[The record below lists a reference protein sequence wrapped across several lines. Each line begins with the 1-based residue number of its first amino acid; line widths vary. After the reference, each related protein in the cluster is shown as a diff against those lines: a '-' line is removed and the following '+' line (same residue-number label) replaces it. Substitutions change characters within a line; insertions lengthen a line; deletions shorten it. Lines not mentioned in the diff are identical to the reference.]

1 MIALDIQFR
10 DLIIASFGFSEISW
24 AVVTSGEAQIATSK
38 IFLALA
44 MLERITIA
52 MNATT
57 ALVKNIYGEVLVRL
71 KIGEPT
77 HTQRVYAVK
86 NISASQKVKTLEI
99 ALTMNIARR
108 FDKGT
113 LRKIGLNF

>member
-1 MIALDIQFR
+1 M
-10 DLIIASFGFSEISW
+10 GISW

-44 MLERITIA
+44 MLEMITIA
-52 MNATT
+52 MNASTV
-57 ALVKNIYGEVLVRL
+57 LVENIYGEVLVRL
-71 KIGEPT
+71 KTGEPT

-86 NISASQKVKTLEI
+86 NISASQTVKTSEI
-99 ALTMNIARR
+99 ALTATIARR

-113 LRKIGLNF
+113 LRGIGLVF